1 MSIETGQ
8 RRRGIAAA
16 IGCISIVGLM
26 TGLTWPLLSLILDHE
41 GVDPKLIG
49 LSSATQSASLFVVS
63 PLAPVLI
70 TRLGFVRTIYLC
82 IALAVTM
89 LLLLPLFPNVY
100 AWFPIR
106 FLLGGAT
113 TTIFI
118 AGETWI
124 VQATAEGKRGR
135 VIGLFGF
142 LWAGSFAAGPLIINA
157 TGIEGW
163 PPLLAG
169 AGIVL
174 LASLTLPFAHAG
186 APKIQRAAAGGIGR
200 LLRMAPATLTAMI
213 MLGALDAVN
222 DSFVPLYGIRNGLAT
237 ETAVSLLTVLLAG
250 IMLAQ
255 FPAGWLA
262 DRVEGRRLLI
272 GVTIVIA
279 AGWLLLPAAIGRPWL
294 AWPVALAIG
303 AAGGTLWLVTLMLAG
318 ERFAGADLAAANAV
332 RGVLY
337 GVGSFGGPTLAGLAL
352 DIWSPHGVVVVMV
365 AIALLFLPVAVFM
378 ERRSTRPSSIS
389 SQKRVES

>member
-1 MSIETGQ
+1 MSSETGQ

-49 LSSATQSASLFVVS
+49 LSSATQSASLFLVS
-63 PLAPVLI
+63 PLAPLLI
-70 TRLGFVRTIYLC
+70 TRLGYVRTIYLC

-106 FLLGGAT
+106 FLLGSAT

-124 VQATAEGKRGR
+124 VQATTGGKRGR
-135 VIGLFGF
+135 VIGVFGF

-163 PPLLAG
+163 PPFLAG
-169 AGIVL
+169 VAIVL

-186 APKIQRAAAGGIGR
+186 APKIERTSTGGIGR
-200 LLRMAPATLTAMI
+200 LLRLAPATLTSMI
-213 MLGALDAVN
+213 MLGWMG
-222 DSFVPLYGIRNGLAT
+222 S
-237 ETAVSLLTVLLAG
+237 LAG
-250 IMLAQ
+250 IT
-255 FPAGWLA
+255 AG
-262 DRVEGRRLLI
+262 
-272 GVTIVIA
+272 
-279 AGWLLLPAAIGRPWL
+279 
-294 AWPVALAIG
+294 
-303 AAGGTLWLVTLMLAG
+303 
-318 ERFAGADLAAANAV
+318 DLALVRHPSAIYYRMEGLANRIYGDAV
-332 RGVLY
+332 RSYYTPLVNEIQCQINSRIEQY
-337 GVGSFGGPTLAGLAL
+337 RENS
-352 DIWSPHGVVVVMV
+352 
-365 AIALLFLPVAVFM
+365 
-378 ERRSTRPSSIS
+378 
-389 SQKRVES
+389 